1 MAEELHPT
9 ETPLASGAS
18 FPLFFFFIL
27 LLLKSQRE
35 PLLPPLKR
43 CAPGG
48 RPPRRPPARGRA
60 ALARW
65 PRRDE
70 VSRWGGGGV
79 SSFTHPFLLLVCN
92 FNHSAHIKESVFQ
105 HKNQPR
111 SVCLG

>member
-48 RPPRRPPARGRA
+48 RPPGGRLPGAARPLPAG
-60 ALARW
+60 LGVMKS
-65 PRRDE
+65 P
-70 VSRWGGGGV
+70 GGGWGV